1 MAEAAHSEKN
11 QRIRS
16 TSYLLLSAVP
26 GRVMLEGMANALAQ
40 TKSSPRWLRFSMRT
54 MLVVVSM
61 ICVALA
67 VWVAPVE
74 RQRRAVAAIEAL
86 DERATYVENKRAI
99 VSPFWRWLPQ
109 AYQNEVAEV
118 SLTGTKVTD
127 AELAH
132 LGALTGLQKI
142 RLYDTRLTDAGLVHL
157 KCLTKLK
164 KLELSHNQVTDV
176 GVAHLREMIGLQR
189 LGLSGTQVTDAG
201 LAQLQ
206 GLTGLQ
212 WLTLD
217 QTQIT
222 DAGMSCLQRLTKLE
236 VLSLRNTHVTGA
248 GLAQLRETLPN
259 CHIYGP

>member
-1 MAEAAHSEKN
+1 
-11 QRIRS
+11 
-16 TSYLLLSAVP
+16 
-26 GRVMLEGMANALAQ
+26 MLKGMAPLTE
-40 TKSSPRWLRFSMRT
+40 TKPKGRWLQFSMRT

-61 ICVALA
+61 TCVALA

-74 RQRRAVAAIEAL
+74 RQRRAVAAIKAL
-86 DERATYVENKRAI
+86 GGRVTYVENKSAS

-109 AYQNEVAEV
+109 AYQDEVEEV
-118 SLTGTKVTD
+118 SLTGTNVTD
-127 AELAH
+127 TELAH

-142 RLYDTRLTDAGLVHL
+142 YLYDTRLTDAGLAHL

-164 KLELSHNQVTDV
+164 KLELNHNQVTDA
-176 GVAHLREMIGLQR
+176 GLAHLREMIGLQR

-222 DAGMSCLQRLTKLE
+222 DAGVPCLQRLTELE
-236 VLSLRNTHVTGA
+236 VLSLRGTHVTGA
-248 GLAQLRETLPN
+248 GLAQLREALPN
-259 CHIYGP
+259 CYIVGP